1 MKAALR
7 LTFLIG
13 FIGLANISIA
23 QEVEWM
29 TFEEAVEA
37 SEKEPRKLLIDLYT
51 DWCGWGK
58 KMDRD
63 AYANPVI
70 AEYINENYYPVKF
83 NAEQKGD
90 VDFQGKTFKFVPQGN
105 RGYHELAAA
114 LANGKMSY
122 PTTVFLDEELNMIQP
137 IPGYMTAK
145 NIEPILYYFGD
156 GSYKNKVPW
165 PQYQKNFKSNL

>member
-1 MKAALR
+1 MKAAIR

-13 FIGLANISIA
+13 FIGLANISLA

-105 RGYHELAAA
+105 RGYLR
-114 LANGKMSY
+114 
-122 PTTVFLDEELNMIQP
+122 
-137 IPGYMTAK
+137 
-145 NIEPILYYFGD
+145 
-156 GSYKNKVPW
+156 
-165 PQYQKNFKSNL
+165 